1 MFESLLNSVEV
12 FKSVKALIYF
22 MTRDDQ
28 AEIHVTALSTEA
40 GHAGPDDVQPTL
52 IQVIT
57 LYD

>member
-1 MFESLLNSVEV
+1 MFESLLNSIEV

-22 MTRDDQ
+22 MTGDDQ
-28 AEIHVTALSTEA
+28 AEIHVAALSTEA
-40 GHAGPDDVQPTL
+40 GYAGPDDVQSTL